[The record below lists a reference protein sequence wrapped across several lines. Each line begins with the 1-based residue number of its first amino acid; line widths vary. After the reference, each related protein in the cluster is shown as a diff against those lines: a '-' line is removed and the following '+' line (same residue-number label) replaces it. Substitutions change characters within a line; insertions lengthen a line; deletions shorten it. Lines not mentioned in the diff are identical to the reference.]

1 MTNAYDC
8 TYELDKY
15 ASHCFEVLRQNM
27 VDRVLK
33 KNMQSVLL
41 ESVLLGIRNVSIRVR
56 AKLCH
61 VTPNRA
67 EPCQKIAGGNRAEP
81 CRVLSAS

>member
-8 TYELDKY
+8 TYELYKY

-41 ESVLLGIRNVSIRVR
+41 ESVLLGIRNVSIRFR

-67 EPCQKIAGGNRAEP
+67 EPC
-81 CRVLSAS
+81 RVLSAS

>member
-8 TYELDKY
+8 TYELYEY
-15 ASHCFEVLRQNM
+15 ASHCFEVLRLNM
-27 VDRVLK
+27 VDCFQ

-61 VTPNRA
+61 VTPNHA
-67 EPCQKIAGGNRAEP
+67 EPCQKLAGGNRAEP